1 MGIRSKKSG
10 GMSKFIASIQV
21 MMRQNMIQSYSMN
34 AVGVKPA
41 DFVIAPNVTSFDIS
55 EFTRADEMAVIGE
68 RTTNES
74 VHQLKG
80 MLSKLDPQ
88 LFAWKST

>member
-1 MGIRSKKSG
+1 
-10 GMSKFIASIQV
+10 
-21 MMRQNMIQSYSMN
+21 MRQAMIQSYSMN
-34 AVGVKPA
+34 AVGVEPA
-41 DFVIAPNVTSFDIS
+41 DFVIAPDVTSFDIS

-80 MLSKLDPQ
+80 MLSKLDPK
-88 LFAWKST
+88 LFALNST